1 MFGLRLDS
9 PKTWMVVKNCQP
21 VCDLGYTGINWT
33 GSNGFPPE
41 LDGLRLKMAKANVPR
56 FDARALN
63 LTRLQEGFS
72 GAELS
77 CIASGHDKP
86 MLF

>member
-1 MFGLRLDS
+1 MA
-9 PKTWMVVKNCQP
+9 
-21 VCDLGYTGINWT
+21 
-33 GSNGFPPE
+33 FPQ
-41 LDGLRLKMAKANVPR
+41 LDGLRLKMAKVNVPR

>member
-21 VCDLGYTGINWT
+21 ICDLGYTSINWT
-33 GSNGFPPE
+33 GSNGS
-41 LDGLRLKMAKANVPR
+41 PR
-56 FDARALN
+56 FDARALQ

>member
-1 MFGLRLDS
+1 MDGCEELSAHLRLGIYWHKLDGFKWLS
-9 PKTWMVVKNCQP
+9 PQ
-21 VCDLGYTGINWT
+21 
-33 GSNGFPPE
+33 
-41 LDGLRLKMAKANVPR
+41 LDGLRLKMAKVNVPR